1 MTACRRASDPKGK
14 PQDTVRVRSDLASAS
29 QFALAPFN
37 SGLTLRASVALWLVF
52 ADVIVDQLL
61 RADSNVGLMRLAER
75 FGDQNVFE
83 ARLVQQ
89 AAEFFAAKELE
100 TALLLKLQ
108 QKSG

>member
-1 MTACRRASDPKGK
+1 MQTGFRPKRQTTERRSEFVPTL
-14 PQDTVRVRSDLASAS
+14 PPLRNSHLRLSY
-29 QFALAPFN
+29 

>member
-1 MTACRRASDPKGK
+1 MGTANVEVRIMRMVEADPEPTMLVWNFRRS
-14 PQDTVRVRSDLASAS
+14 VRTSSSCLCVSVLAC
-29 QFALAPFN
+29 LAVSP
-37 SGLTLRASVALWLVF
+37 S
-52 ADVIVDQLL
+52 LL
-61 RADSNVGLMRLAER
+61 RADSNVGLMRFAEG